1 MSPAR
6 SSDYILRQIE
16 IAGQMLARAIGAR
29 RQGQHAEAG
38 AQLAQT
44 YELLLGPQTLLV
56 RALDVESAAACLV
69 SPEMIVA
76 FAQLVDEESAQ
87 ETDADRRAA
96 LKARAIALAAV
107 ALRQYPDDEELARAF
122 REIASPDAGAGLDF

>member
-29 RQGQHAEAG
+29 RLGQNAEAG

-44 YELLLGPQTLLV
+44 YELLLGPQALLV

-76 FAQLVDEESAQ
+76 FAQLVAEEAAQ
-87 ETDADRRAA
+87 ATDADRRAA

-107 ALRQYPDDEELARAF
+107 AARQYPDDEDLARALQ
-122 REIASPDAGAGLDF
+122 EIGSPD